1 MTNLLSEYKEFAPKS
16 AMAQLVGGF
25 WRFSTPDAIVC
36 NSLIQHRVLPDGCMD
51 LIFQYQRSPNGE
63 ICNPQ
68 LTIYGSSDRF
78 NLFDIKSST
87 EFVGVRFNPGMAGRF
102 LKVNP
107 IELFQQHVKAQDC
120 SQEFGK
126 VFDRL
131 CECNSAE
138 QALSGL
144 QTSLLELQRVDCR
157 DGIPVPIREALK
169 LIATSH
175 GRMPVSHI
183 AVAIGVS
190 ERTLR
195 RGVTTAV
202 GLSPKVLARI
212 LRFQNTMS
220 HLRSPEPTDLCHIAF
235 ECGYADQA
243 HMGREFQQLS
253 GLTPTALN
261 QDYKQK
267 DINVR

>member
-1 MTNLLSEYKEFAPKS
+1 MTNLLLSYKEFPPLS
-16 AMAQLVGGF
+16 ASAHLISAF
-25 WRFSTPDAIVC
+25 WIATSNSTVLSSA
-36 NSLIQHRVLPDGCMD
+36 LIQHRVLPDGCMD
-51 LIFQYQRSPNGE
+51 IIFQYQRSPSGG

-78 NLFDIKSST
+78 KLFDIKPSA
-87 EFVGVRFNPGMAGRF
+87 EFIGVRFHPGMAGRF
-102 LKVNP
+102 LKLNP
-107 IELFQQHVKAQDC
+107 IELFQQQAKAQDC
-120 SQEFGK
+120 SQEFDK

-138 QALSGL
+138 QALNTL
-144 QTSLLELQRVDCR
+144 QTSLLELQRA
-157 DGIPVPIREALK
+157 DGNRIPLPIREALR

-175 GRMPVSHI
+175 GRISVSQL

-190 ERTLR
+190 ERTLC

-220 HLRSPEPTDLCHIAF
+220 RLRSPSSDLCHIAF

-253 GLTPTALN
+253 GLTPTAFIL
-261 QDYKQK
+261 
-267 DINVR
+267 